1 MLALWYT
8 SAMAET
14 ACPEMHGPFA
24 APASEIVDV
33 VSEWFT
39 MQGYAVRRD
48 HPRPGHV
55 KLTAWTFDETW
66 QVVVRPRSA
75 LASVVTVQGDAGRS
89 DNTCRQLRDHIDGY
103 LGGSLPT
110 ALPRPTFRAVP
121 TAVLGRNEAV
131 VCIRTRADGR
141 DVRFSG
147 VVVDPKGLVLC
158 TAHDLIGHQQVSL
171 TFHDGTRLSGAVVRL
186 DRFRDLALIELP
198 AADRAFISVSAGRNL
213 LDRGERV
220 YAIGCP
226 NDLWGTLIPG
236 IIDAPPRL
244 AGNQPLWQVNMDIY
258 PGSSGSPVFDHQGRL
273 VGMVKGRYRGTTTV
287 GFVTPLETIV
297 AFLLNPD
304 D

>member
-1 MLALWYT
+1 
-8 SAMAET
+8 
-14 ACPEMHGPFA
+14 MHGPFA

-39 MQGYAVRRD
+39 THGYAARRD

-55 KLTAWTFDETW
+55 KLTAWTSDETW
-66 QVVVRPRSA
+66 QVIIRPRSA
-75 LASVVTVQGDAGRS
+75 LASVVTVIQGGAGSS
-89 DNTCRQLRDHIDGY
+89 DNTCRQLRDYIDGY

-110 ALPRPTFRAVP
+110 APPRSRPLSRAVP
-121 TAVLGRNEAV
+121 TAVLAKNEAV
-131 VCIRTRADGR
+131 VCIRTRSGGR

-158 TAHDLIGHQQVSL
+158 TAHDLIGHQRVTLS
-171 TFHDGTRLSGAVVRL
+171 FHDGTSLSGAVVRM

-198 AADRAFISVSAGRNL
+198 AADRAFVSVTAGRNL
-213 LDRGERV
+213 LDRGESV
-220 YAIGCP
+220 FVIGCP
-226 NDLWGTLIPG
+226 NDLWGTLTPG

-244 AGNQPLWQVNMDIY
+244 AGSQPLWQVTMNIY
-258 PGSSGSPVFDHQGRL
+258 PGSSGSPVFDNQGRL
-273 VGMVKGRYRGTTTV
+273 VGMVRGRYRGTTTV

-297 AFLLNPD
+297 AFLLHPD